1 MAEQSTIDFTK
12 LEGVTPVTSQIESI
26 QTETIPS
33 NNQIDFSK
41 LQGVTPVN
49 SKTSTID
56 FSKLKG
62 VTPVSS
68 TQSQLV
74 STSTRQYTDA
84 EKIRYGID
92 KQNTFFGNV
101 YRVAKA
107 GTQAAFD
114 PDKEFKDYIQYNNQ
128 KEQLLLKQKYG
139 DLASGS
145 FEDDTVVQ
153 AAAMATM
160 MLDPF
165 YIAAYMTPWGRAASA
180 SLKGV
185 SALSGVTVGLDTMLN
200 NLATTGTVDAK
211 SVGIS
216 AASGAVLGPL
226 TVKAFSAIKTLLPSA
241 NNAQIQKIIGVVE
254 GKKAKE
260 LGISQPE
267 FKKLQKIAGD
277 TELLALNKQL
287 QIAGKN
293 WIAPIAEQQKLF
305 NATEKTLQNQ
315 IKKIQK
321 GVKDIDGVPF
331 FKQTK
336 VDTTK
341 ELLKTLKI
349 KNKTLGDKTKEF
361 NLKQKELWKQT
372 AVNERKLTDLVA
384 KRDYTIL
391 KKLKEQKGLTRNL
404 TEAVISASVRPS
416 LGAATGYAFGRL
428 WGDDDTNL
436 NNWMMAGA
444 SLGALNKMIQRSGTV
459 FATGEKNFLE
469 SIIFNNGTRLAF
481 QKVRELTATTTSTKL
496 KALGGETEKIGM
508 KLFQEIDS
516 PVSKFSASGIAERLK
531 LDYSNRAFALVQ
543 GANAN
548 EQAAA
553 IRIARGSKE
562 KGTPKIQKLATDIRK
577 YLDDFRK
584 EYTDVGIGL
593 RKEVIKG
600 KKTITKRIDP
610 IKDYF
615 PRVWNWDAV
624 KENPEKFKKVLTS
637 IFKSKG
643 NKKPDEAAESFYNSL
658 SKHNEQGFY
667 DEKAVQSL
675 VNDLLNKKRIPLNRG
690 LIRNLPLSDHIEN
703 ERLLTGSYAQVEK
716 VLSKNG
722 YLIDDI
728 PSIFTKLINSSA
740 DSIGFAKQFGAKGQ
754 LLNGYIQRIVNKY
767 SGNPNAESL
776 ASKEIKLV
784 MDSIDGFFGRYG
796 QARQGLVKS
805 GAGILSTISNLNM
818 LDRVTIASLGD
829 VVQPFTNS
837 NNFLSFIK
845 GLSQTALTA
854 ARETGLAK
862 NLGLAQ
868 RKEINQALLKTLTPL
883 DDASSAA
890 NIMGAIPR
898 SRGEALKKNI
908 SLRGANELGFKVLGL
923 QWLTGFA
930 RRYAYNV
937 GAVDAY
943 TSANKLVKFVNSR
956 NSLSSAKGINLVND
970 VAKYGIN
977 TTDALKLGRATNF
990 QEAIK
995 TKFNKRLLNEAGIK
1009 ASNRDALIPQVDNR
1023 LLFTQSRDPMVR
1035 LLGQFLSWTM
1045 AKSAQT
1051 NKILQRIENGD
1062 TKQLVKL
1069 LAGLPVYGGIQSL
1082 REISKY
1088 GEIQTDLETQTDKWF
1103 SESLKLSG
1111 MTGTLPELF
1120 LGRLT
1125 GPGARQPWYLFA
1137 PATSVATSLFEI
1149 PKSAI
1154 KGDTDKALQI
1164 FSEKIAPLPTWRKW
1178 IGKLFP
1184 DSEFSTSET
1193 IEKPINNRL
1202 KFNEGDIVYANDG
1215 FSNDSIV
1222 EQPFLGEAE
1231 VEASKKTLIPM
1242 AKPEVNKQMD
1252 SLGIVKEEEPT
1263 QLSTLPSNID
1273 MEFLAQM
1280 EGNESKIYVP
1290 TYKKGIDNGKV
1301 IGTSGATIGMGFD
1314 LGARNVNDLKGLPLS
1329 IIEKLEPYLGLKNQE
1344 ALEYVINNPLMIND
1358 EEKNIINQFA
1368 KKTEIEKLKT
1378 KWQETTGESFED
1390 LDPRAATVIASV
1402 AFQHGDLL
1410 TKAPNFWKQVTT
1422 KDWSGAYSN
1431 LLDWDSTGKP
1441 SQTQSRREAEAKLL
1455 EGLFENKIKRVEK
1468 NLGGIIGK
1476 AISKQVTKALGK
1488 KVAATTTKNIST
1500 QADEILSN
1508 TVTKELS
1515 NKIKPG
1521 NTAITST
1528 IGTYKKVNNMLTDLN
1543 KNNVLDFGA
1552 GIGIGT
1558 RQFTNKKVLS
1568 YEPFVPSEKI
1578 LKSKIK
1584 FEGKLFKGRLPD
1596 YTNVDD
1602 ILLKEGFGSKDA
1614 VVNLN
1619 VLNVIADKT
1628 QRANAVKNI
1637 SQLIKRDGLAVITTR
1652 GPEVAKQADLS
1663 KNAIKFSDGFI
1674 FGKGSERTFQKGYSQ
1689 KELESYI
1696 KNILGDMFSVE
1707 KIPGKYKIGTS
1718 GVVIRKI
1725 KGDK

>member
-1 MAEQSTIDFTK
+1 MAEQSTLDFTQ
-12 LEGVTPVTSQIESI
+12 LEGVTPVTSEI
-26 QTETIPS
+26 QAVETQSLPIT
-33 NNQIDFSK
+33 NQLDFSK
-41 LQGVTPVN
+41 LEDVTPLT
-49 SKTSTID
+49 SKQTSTLD
-56 FSKLKG
+56 FSKLEG
-62 VTPVSS
+62 VTSVSS
-68 TQSQLV
+68 VQPQLL
-74 STSTRQYTDA
+74 STKQYTDA

-767 SGNPNAESL
+767 SGNPNAEAL

-784 MDSIDGFFGRYG
+784 MNSIDGFFGRYG

-1088 GEIQTDLETQTDKWF
+1088 GEIQTDLETQTDKWY
-1103 SESLKLSG
+1103 SEALRLSG
-1111 MTGTLPELF
+1111 ISGTATELV

-1125 GPGARQPWYLFA
+1125 GPGSREPWYLFA
-1137 PATSVATSLFEI
+1137 PVFSILKEGGNI
-1149 PKSAI
+1149 PKEI
-1154 KGDTDKALQI
+1154 YKGNTDKATEI
-1164 FSEKIAPLPTWRKW
+1164 FMEKIAPLPTWRRW

-1184 DSEFSTSET
+1184 GEEIISPVKQGEIS
-1193 IEKPINNRL
+1193 NRL
-1202 KFNEGDIVYANDG
+1202 KFNEGDIVDANDG
-1215 FSNDSIV
+1215 FSKDAVVV
-1222 EQPFLGEAE
+1222 EQPFLEEAE
-1231 VEASKKTLIPM
+1231 ALASKKTLIPM
-1242 AKPEVNKQMD
+1242 PKPN
-1252 SLGIVKEEEPT
+1252 VKEQVQKLETVKEQVQEVQPVKLPETNITIIKGKEISNLIQNRLEER
-1263 QLSTLPSNID
+1263 
-1273 MEFLAQM
+1273 
-1280 EGNESKIYVP
+1280 
-1290 TYKKGIDNGKV
+1290 GIDNSKNIADGITGNIYAENSKFITNQEELGDINTLKDKQRGYGLFQFTDYKNKKGELV
-1301 IGTSGATIGMGFD
+1301 GHRTEYNKYLSINNKEDNAESQVDYVLDNIFNKDSGFD
-1314 LGARNVNDLKGLPLS
+1314 IGAGN
-1329 IIEKLEPYLGLKNQE
+1329 KN
-1344 ALEYVINNPLMIND
+1344 
-1358 EEKNIINQFA
+1358 
-1368 KKTEIEKLKT
+1368 KLKLIFS
-1378 KWQETTGESFED
+1378 QGSASD
-1390 LDPRAATVIASV
+1390 IAKMFMERYENPKDKSSLEKRIKF
-1402 AFQHGDLL
+1402 ANTL
-1410 TKAPNFWKQVTT
+1410 NF
-1422 KDWSGAYSN
+1422 
-1431 LLDWDSTGKP
+1431 
-1441 SQTQSRREAEAKLL
+1441 
-1455 EGLFENKIKRVEK
+1455 KRVEK
-1468 NLGGIIGK
+1468 NLGGIIG
-1476 AISKQVTKALGK
+1476 
-1488 KVAATTTKNIST
+1488 
-1500 QADEILSN
+1500 
-1508 TVTKELS
+1508 
-1515 NKIKPG
+1515 
-1521 NTAITST
+1521 
-1528 IGTYKKVNNMLTDLN
+1528 
-1543 KNNVLDFGA
+1543 
-1552 GIGIGT
+1552 
-1558 RQFTNKKVLS
+1558 
-1568 YEPFVPSEKI
+1568 
-1578 LKSKIK
+1578 
-1584 FEGKLFKGRLPD
+1584 
-1596 YTNVDD
+1596 
-1602 ILLKEGFGSKDA
+1602 
-1614 VVNLN
+1614 
-1619 VLNVIADKT
+1619 
-1628 QRANAVKNI
+1628 
-1637 SQLIKRDGLAVITTR
+1637 
-1652 GPEVAKQADLS
+1652 
-1663 KNAIKFSDGFI
+1663 
-1674 FGKGSERTFQKGYSQ
+1674 
-1689 KELESYI
+1689 
-1696 KNILGDMFSVE
+1696 
-1707 KIPGKYKIGTS
+1707 TS
-1718 GVVIRKI
+1718 GVVIKKI

>member
-1 MAEQSTIDFTK
+1 MAEQLQTNTI
-12 LEGVTPVTSQIESI
+12 EGYTVANSNISNTTPIVDNQTIEPNKNTIEGYSI
-26 QTETIPS
+26 ATIPTVEK
-33 NNQIDFSK
+33 Q
-41 LQGVTPVN
+41 
-49 SKTSTID
+49 
-56 FSKLKG
+56 KLKTIEG
-62 VTPVSS
+62 YSIANNSITSPLIS
-68 TQSQLV
+68 T
-74 STSTRQYTDA
+74 TTKQYTDA

-114 PDKEFKDYIQYNNQ
+114 PDKDFKDYIQYNNQ

-139 DLASGS
+139 DLASGA

-226 TVKAFSAIKTLLPSA
+226 TVKAFGAIKTLLPSA
-241 NNAQIQKIIGVVE
+241 NNAQIQKIISVVE

-260 LGISQPE
+260 LGISEPE

-277 TELLALNKQL
+277 TELLSLNKQL

-315 IKKIQK
+315 IKKIEK
-321 GVKDIDGVPF
+321 GVKDIDAIPF

-341 ELLKTLKI
+341 ELFKTLKI
-349 KNKTLGDKTKEF
+349 KNKTLADKTKEF

-372 AVNERKLTDLVA
+372 AVNERKLTDLIA

-391 KKLKEQKGLTRNL
+391 KKLKESKSLTRNL
-404 TEAVISASVRPS
+404 AEAAVSASIRPA

-428 WGDDDTNL
+428 WGGDDANL
-436 NNWMMAGA
+436 NNWMITGA
-444 SLGALNKMIQRSGTV
+444 ALGGLNKIIQRSGTV
-459 FATGEKNFLE
+459 FATGEKKFLE
-469 SIIFNNGTRLAF
+469 DIIYNNATRYAF
-481 QKVRELTATTTSTKL
+481 QKVRELTATTTSSKL

-531 LDYSNRAFALVQ
+531 LDYSNRAFALVKD
-543 GANAN
+543 ANAN

-553 IRIARGSKE
+553 IRIVRGSKE
-562 KGTPKIQKLATDIRK
+562 KATPKIQKLATDIRK
-577 YLDDFRK
+577 YLDNFRK

-593 RKEVIKG
+593 RKEVEKKG
-600 KKTITKRIDP
+600 KTITKRIEP

-624 KENPEKFKKVLTS
+624 TENPEKFKKVLTS
-637 IFKSKG
+637 IFKSKN
-643 NKKPDEAAESFYNSL
+643 NKKPEEAAESFYSSL

-667 DEKAVQSL
+667 SKEA
-675 VNDLLNKKRIPLNRG
+675 VNDLVNTLIAKKKVPFNKG

-722 YLIDDI
+722 YLIEDI

-740 DSIGFAKQFGAKGQ
+740 DSIGFAKQFGAKGE
-754 LLNGYIQRIVNKY
+754 LLNGYVERIVNKY
-767 SGNPNAESL
+767 KNLAGNTMGITKDNYAQK
-776 ASKEIKLV
+776 ASQEIKLV
-784 MDSIDGFFGRYG
+784 MDSVDGFFGRYG
-796 QARQGLVKS
+796 QVRQGLVKS

-829 VVQPFTNS
+829 LVQPFTNS

-898 SRGEALKKNI
+898 SKGEELKKNI

-943 TSANKLVKFVNSR
+943 TSANKLVKFVNSG
-956 NSLSSAKGINLVND
+956 NTLSSAKGINLVND

-977 TTDALKLGRATNF
+977 TTDALKLGRANNF

-1045 AKSAQT
+1045 AKSTQT

-1069 LAGLPVYGGIQSL
+1069 LAGLPVYGAIQSL

-1164 FSEKIAPLPTWRKW
+1164 FSEKIAPLPTWRRW

-1193 IEKPINNRL
+1193 IEKPIDNRL
-1202 KFNEGDIVYANDG
+1202 KFNEGDIVDANDG
-1215 FSNDSIV
+1215 FSNDDDVV
-1222 EQPFLGEAE
+1222 EQSFLEEAE
-1231 VEASKKTLIPM
+1231 AVASKKTLVPM
-1242 AKPEVNKQMD
+1242 AKPNVNKQMD
-1252 SLGIVKEEEPT
+1252 SLGIVKEEENN
-1263 QLSTLPSNID
+1263 QLSSIPSNVD

-1280 EGNESKIYVP
+1280 EGDESKIYVP
-1290 TYKKGIDNGKV
+1290 TYKKGIDSGKV
-1301 IGTSGATIGMGFD
+1301 IGSSGATIGMGFD
-1314 LGARNVNDLKGLPLS
+1314 LGSRNINDLKGLPPS
-1329 IIEKLEPYLGLKNQE
+1329 IIKKLQPYLGLKNQE
-1344 ALEYVINNPLMIND
+1344 ALNYVNNNPLIIND
-1358 EEKNIINQFA
+1358 EEKNIINEFA
-1368 KKTEIEKLKT
+1368 KRTEIKKLRT
-1378 KWQETTGESFED
+1378 KWKETTGELFDD

-1402 AFQHGDLL
+1402 ALQHGDL
-1410 TKAPNFWKQVTT
+1410 TKKAPNFWKQVTN

-1441 SQTQSRREAEAKLL
+1441 SQTQSRREAEANLL
-1455 EGLFENKIKRVEK
+1455 KGLFEDKRVKK
-1468 NLGGIIGK
+1468 NIGGIVGK
-1476 AISKQVTKALGK
+1476 AIAKGITKAAVKRGDT
-1488 KVAATTTKNIST
+1488 AIST
-1500 QADEILSN
+1500 
-1508 TVTKELS
+1508 TV
-1515 NKIKPG
+1515 
-1521 NTAITST
+1521 
-1528 IGTYKKVNNMLTDLN
+1528 GTYKKINNIFNDN
-1543 KNNVLDFGA
+1543 KVKTVHDFGS
-1552 GIGIGT
+1552 GLGLGSKE
-1558 RQFTNKKVLS
+1558 FTNKIVTNH
-1568 YEPFVPSEKI
+1568 EPFVPVEKI
-1578 LKSKIK
+1578 IK
-1584 FEGKLFKGRLPD
+1584 AKGKVPNYK
-1596 YTNVDD
+1596 TADD
-1602 ILLKEGFGSKDA
+1602 VIFKEGFASKDG
-1614 VVNLN
+1614 VVNAN
-1619 VLNVIADKT
+1619 VLNVIEDPMERSNVVR
-1628 QRANAVKNI
+1628 QI
-1637 SQLIKRDGLAVITTR
+1637 SQLINDKGIAVITTR
-1652 GPEVAKQADLS
+1652 GSEVTKAAQTS
-1663 KNAIKFSDGFI
+1663 KNAIPFNDGWL
-1674 FGKGSERTFQKGYSQ
+1674 FGSGDKKTFQKGYSQ
-1689 KELESYI
+1689 KELEEYI
-1696 KNILGDMFSVE
+1696 KSILGDRFKVE
-1707 KIPGKYKIGTS
+1707 KIPSKYKVSSS
-1718 GVVIRKI
+1718 GVIIKKI